1 MAHNKHPAD
10 AKFINSRLWRDW
22 IRAKQ
27 LRDHPLCEDCRVEGR
42 VTVATTV
49 DHVIVPNGNATLQ
62 RSPSNFR
69 SLCDSHHSRKTNAQ
83 ARGGY
88 TYQLD
93 AEGYPTS
100 PLHPA
105 NRPNK
110 PQS

>member
-10 AKFINSRLWRDW
+10 ARFINSRLWRDH

-27 LRDHPLCEDCRVEGR
+27 LRDHPLCEECKAEGKT
-42 VTVATTV
+42 TVATSV
-49 DHVIVPNGNATLQ
+49 DHVIVPNGDPTLQ

-83 ARGGY
+83 ARGY
-88 TYQLD
+88 THDLD
-93 AEGYPTS
+93 ADGYPIS

-105 NRPNK
+105 NRPSK
-110 PQS
+110 LRR